1 MIYIR
6 EAHALD
12 SVWPMAGKSA
22 PLVEDPIALEERCQV
37 ASTCATEL
45 KLPMPALVDQ
55 MDDRV
60 SRAYEA
66 WPDRL
71 FLVDRDGRIAYRG
84 GPGPF
89 GFDPEGLREAIVR
102 EVASVPGANPR

>member
-1 MIYIR
+1 VIYIR

-12 SVWPMAGKSA
+12 SAWPMASSDA
-22 PLVEDPIALEERCQV
+22 PLVEDPVLLRERCSV
-37 ASTCATEL
+37 ASTCMTRL
-45 KLPMPALVDQ
+45 DLQPMTALVDE

-60 SRAYEA
+60 NRAYEA

-71 FLVDRDGRIAYRG
+71 ILVDRQGRIAYRG

-89 GFDPEGLREAIVR
+89 GFDPEALLIALEREL
-102 EVASVPGANPR
+102 GKD